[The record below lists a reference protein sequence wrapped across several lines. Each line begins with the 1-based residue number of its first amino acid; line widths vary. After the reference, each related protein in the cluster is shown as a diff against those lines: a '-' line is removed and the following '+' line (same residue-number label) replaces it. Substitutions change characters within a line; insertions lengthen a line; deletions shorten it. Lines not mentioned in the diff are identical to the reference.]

1 MKTDV
6 ILIDNQGNGF
16 ENALAETRKAAVYRT
31 LDKKDSLQLEMI
43 TEEMLSLARS
53 VTGEM
58 EASFWL
64 ESADRRFELHL
75 TTKTAMDKEKR
86 SLLIASATSRKN
98 EAAKSLLG
106 RLRDTFEQ
114 AMAAEVVHEYE
125 EPPAELFGDLSYRSL
140 DDPEW
145 DGYERSI
152 LKKIADDIRISV
164 RGGLVEMVV
173 SKQFA

>member
-16 ENALAETRKAAVYRT
+16 ENALAETRKAAAYSK
-31 LDKKDSLQLEMI
+31 LDKRDSLQLEMI

-58 EASFWL
+58 KASFWL
-64 ESADRRFELHL
+64 ENTDRRFELHL
-75 TTKTAMDKEKR
+75 TTKTDMNKEKR
-86 SLLIASATSRKN
+86 AQLISSATSRKN
-98 EAAKSLLG
+98 EAAKGLLG

-114 AMAAEVVHEYE
+114 AMAAEVIHEYE
-125 EPPAELFGDLSYRSL
+125 KLPTELLNDVSYRAM

-152 LKKIADDIRISV
+152 LRKIADDIKIGI
-164 RGGLVEMVV
+164 RGGLVEMVI